1 MALILKPLPSR
12 VGLFPTAAGGG
23 GGGIPFY
30 QQLEYYQL
38 GSDNQT
44 WNTDTF
50 EGKDHLMILMSFKVD
65 QTNAD
70 PVQMINGTSS
80 GDGSG
85 KLSFDGGSDAS
96 YTSDDYNLL
105 GGFDNDEEIFN
116 YQFWSNYADELK
128 LGTYWAAN
136 NWTYSAGMPV
146 RRVNGVFKWSETSAQ
161 ITKLYYDCVQTSGS
175 RQFKGG
181 VTEVVFLGYN
191 DGDTA
196 GTGVWEELTSKEL
209 TSPSTTFES
218 DIISSPKRYM
228 WLQAEFDST
237 NAGGVQILKAAIN
250 GTYGNGD
257 NRYNDNFTSDSDQ
270 EDVTYGIVSPA
281 GAGKV
286 QVNVLI
292 NNIPGRK
299 KLLIHQG
306 QNGEDVTPPVVT
318 NGVFG
323 YDATVG
329 QINRFNFS
337 NADGHNLDNGIMKVW
352 GFDPS

>member
-1 MALILKPLPSR
+1 MSLNLLNPFQKFAS
-12 VGLFPTAAGGG
+12 GGG
-23 GGGIPFY
+23 APFY

-38 GSDNQT
+38 GSDNRT

-50 EGKDHLMILMSFKVD
+50 EGKDHLMILMTYKTD

-70 PVQMINGTSS
+70 PVQMINSTTS
-80 GDGSG
+80 GNGSG

-96 YTSDDYNLL
+96 YTSDNYNLL

-128 LGTYWAAN
+128 LGTYWSAN
-136 NWTYSAGMPV
+136 NWTYSGGMPV
-146 RRVNGVFKWSETSAQ
+146 RRVNGAFKWSDTSAQ

-181 VTEVVFLGYN
+181 VTEVVVLGYN
-191 DGDTA
+191 DDDTSGDS
-196 GTGVWEELTSKEL
+196 VWEELGTKEL
-209 TSPSTTFES
+209 TSASSTFES

-237 NAGGVQILKAAIN
+237 NSGGVQILKVAIN
-250 GTYGNGD
+250 GSYGNGD

-270 EDVTYGIVSPA
+270 EDVTYGIVAPA
-281 GAGKV
+281 GDGKV
-286 QVNVLI
+286 QVNVLMS
-292 NNIPGRK
+292 NIAGRK

-306 QNGEDVTPPVVT
+306 QVGEDVTPPDIT

-323 YDATVG
+323 YDATAG
-329 QINRFNFS
+329 QINRFQFS
-337 NADGHNLDNGIMKVW
+337 NADGHNLDNGIMKIW